1 MSVTTQK
8 PAGRAPAGPRPYHPT
23 VARLTRRALLGRRRA
38 LLLLALPALLLL
50 IAALIRIQAGVDD
63 RAAVEILNGFALAA
77 MVPLIGVIA
86 GTGAIAPEID
96 DGSIAHLLATPV
108 RRSTII
114 LTKLVVAVGVTLLF
128 TVPSIL
134 IAGVLL
140 NENNRQVAVAFATA
154 AAVASVAYG
163 AIFLMLGVI
172 SRNAV
177 VIGLIYALVWEAL
190 FGQLVPGAQ
199 TLSVQQWS
207 LSIAQRIAEGG
218 TVTSEVSLGVGVT
231 LLCVTT
237 AGATWYAMRR
247 LRSLTMTG
255 D

>member
-1 MSVTTQK
+1 MSVTTQNR
-8 PAGRAPAGPRPYHPT
+8 AGRAPAGPRLYHPT

-38 LLLLALPALLLL
+38 LILLALPVLLL
-50 IAALIRIQAGVDD
+50 IIAALVRFQAGVDD

-77 MVPLIGVIA
+77 MVPLIGVVA

-108 RRSTII
+108 RRSTIV
-114 LTKLVVAVGVTLLF
+114 LTKLVVAIGVTMLF

-134 IAGVLL
+134 LAGVLL
-140 NENNRQVAVAFATA
+140 NENGRRIAVAFAVA
-154 AAVASVAYG
+154 AAIASVAYG
-163 AIFLMLGVI
+163 AIFLLLGVI

-207 LSIAQRIAEGG
+207 LSVAARIAEGG
-218 TVTSEVSLGVGVT
+218 MVTSEVSLTLGVV

-237 AGATWYAMRR
+237 GAATWYAMRR
-247 LRSLTMTG
+247 LRALTMTG
-255 D
+255 E